1 MYVDSNI
8 FIYAAVD
15 NTEKGE
21 KARKIIEK
29 ITRGELK
36 AHASPLVWDEVV
48 WVVQKFTNRD
58 VALEVGKLILDL
70 PLIWLDISYE
80 TVKSSVNFYERG
92 MNPRDAVHLGV
103 MEEYNISEI
112 LTEDKDFNKIP
123 EIKKYNMADLV

>member
-8 FIYAAVD
+8 FIYAAID

-29 ITRGELK
+29 ITKGELK
-36 AHASPLVWDEVV
+36 AYVSPLVWDEVT

-58 VALEVGKLILDL
+58 VALEVGKLILEL

-112 LTEDKDFNKIP
+112 LTEDKDFDKIP
-123 EIKKYNMADLV
+123 EIRRYGLDSLV

>member
-8 FIYAAVD
+8 FIYAAID

-29 ITRGELK
+29 ITKGELK
-36 AHASPLVWDEVV
+36 AYASPLVWDEVI

-58 VALEVGKLILDL
+58 IALEVGKLILEL

-80 TVKSSVNFYERG
+80 TVKSSMNFYKRG

-123 EIKKYNMADLV
+123 EIKKYKMADLV